1 MIRVK
6 SVQALDSCRV
16 RLVFTDG
23 SEKAMDLAPFLHG
36 PVFDDLKKDPAR
48 FREVTVDPEL
58 GTIVWPNGA
67 DICPDV
73 LYYGRIPASQEKAV
87 R

>member
-1 MIRVK
+1 MIRVR
-6 SVQALDSCRV
+6 SVLVLEGFKV

-23 SEKAMDLAPFLHG
+23 SEKAVDLSPFLRG
-36 PVFDDLKKDPAR
+36 PVFDPLKKDPAK
-48 FREVTVDPEL
+48 FREVKVDPEL
-58 GTIVWPNGA
+58 GTIVWPSGA

-73 LYYGRIPASQEKAV
+73 LYYGRVPAYQEKAA